1 MSNILSDRGWFII
14 KRNNFAADPKG
25 HDNIMKLIEH
35 CRVENKWDSLSFSNN
50 ILREIIFMDYLLMK
64 KGINMDE
71 KIALGTHRNW
81 FKPNNYKRYAKE
93 EMSLLSQENVIEKVN
108 KLSKE
113 RYPQIAF
120 YTHH

>member
-1 MSNILSDRGWFII
+1 M
-14 KRNNFAADPKG
+14 AADPKG

-35 CRVENKWDSLSFSNN
+35 FRVENKWDSLSFFNN

-71 KIALGTHRNW
+71 KIALGTHSNW
-81 FKPNNYKRYAKE
+81 FKPNNYQKYAKE
-93 EMSLLSQENVIEKVN
+93 EMSLLSHENLIEKVN
-108 KLSKE
+108 KLSKG
-113 RYPQIAF
+113 RYPKNGF